1 MKQLVLVGILTGALA
16 GLGYAQGTVQQAPP
30 TTGQKK
36 PAPAGK
42 VARKQ
47 AAGETAAA
55 GQVLGTVTIPADVK
69 ANNEPLK
76 KGTYQVR
83 LSGDEVK
90 PAPGADP
97 NSERWVEFVQ
107 AGKVK
112 GKEVAS
118 VIPNSEVQQVGE
130 DKQAAPPPGKPKVQL
145 LREKSYWRVWLSKGG
160 NSYLIHLP
168 PA

>member
-16 GLGYAQGTVQQAPP
+16 GLGYAQGTTQQAEP
-30 TTGQKK
+30 TKK
-36 PAPAGK
+36 AAPAGK
-42 VARKQ
+42 VAKKQ
-47 AAGETAAA
+47 AAGEPAAA
-55 GQVLGTVTIPADVK
+55 GQVLGTVTIPANVK
-69 ANNEPLK
+69 ANDQPLA

-83 LSGDEVK
+83 LSSDEVK

-97 NSERWVEFVQ
+97 GSERWVEFVQ

-112 GKEVAS
+112 GKEIAS
-118 VIPNSEVQQVGE
+118 VMPNAEVAKVGE
-130 DKQAAPPPGKPKVQL
+130 DKQAPPPAGKPKVQL
-145 LREKSYWRVWLSKGG
+145 LKEKHYYRVWISKGG

>member
-16 GLGYAQGTVQQAPP
+16 GLGYAQEAAQQAPP
-30 TTGQKK
+30 TKK
-36 PAPAGK
+36 AAPAGK
-42 VARKQ
+42 AATRQ
-47 AAGETAAA
+47 AAGEKTAAA
-55 GQVLGTVTIPADVK
+55 GQVLATVRIPADVK
-69 ANNEPLK
+69 ANNEPLQ

-90 PAPGADP
+90 PAPGTDP

-112 GKEVAS
+112 GKEIAS
-118 VIPNSEVQQVGE
+118 VIPNAEVKQLGE
-130 DKQAAPPPGKPKVQL
+130 DKQAPPPAGTAKVQL
-145 LREKSYWRVWLSKGG
+145 LKEKQYYRVWISKGG